1 MLCELC
7 ILAFFD
13 ACRCKCSWIYLSKLA
28 WLRRRVGAGECFQT
42 KLMLRIW
49 IEARSSLVCWTSWR
63 RIRKPILRR
72 SDDAALCS
80 PLKSGN
86 LVHVSFFPIWKLP
99 CDKGTD
105 ANKIK
110 LHFLSLLL
118 SCSFLLGFCAC
129 RFIFYL
135 LMHVDVRKSSLWRTN
150 LLRVRIRGKSL
161 QRNEASKWVFF
172 PNGWNPWH
180 WGCLTLSWSLTPS
193 CLSSTAGSGT
203 EASLNIGFISIK
215 LLPSHKQSLLLL
227 EWGYIRLIL
236 LNGDWQHHSTIVF
249 FDIALTKTLLAAAYT
264 QKPLASWIVH
274 LKASL
279 VISWI

>member
-1 MLCELC
+1 
-7 ILAFFD
+7 
-13 ACRCKCSWIYLSKLA
+13 
-28 WLRRRVGAGECFQT
+28 
-42 KLMLRIW
+42 
-49 IEARSSLVCWTSWR
+49 
-63 RIRKPILRR
+63 
-72 SDDAALCS
+72 
-80 PLKSGN
+80 
-86 LVHVSFFPIWKLP
+86 
-99 CDKGTD
+99 
-105 ANKIK
+105 
-110 LHFLSLLL
+110 
-118 SCSFLLGFCAC
+118 
-129 RFIFYL
+129 
-135 LMHVDVRKSSLWRTN
+135 
-150 LLRVRIRGKSL
+150 
-161 QRNEASKWVFF
+161 
-172 PNGWNPWH
+172 
-180 WGCLTLSWSLTPS
+180 LSWSLTPS